1 MKTKHKHTAYKQSY
15 LAHNNEAEDKP
26 KKVDRKALR
35 NAKRGV
41 E

>member
-1 MKTKHKHTAYKQSY
+1 MKTKHKNTTYKQSY
-15 LAHNNEAEDKP
+15 VAYNEAEDKP

>member
-1 MKTKHKHTAYKQSY
+1 MKGYKSQY
-15 LAHNNEAEDKP
+15 ELYIPDNWKIKKKDYY

-35 NAKRGV
+35 DAKRGV

>member
-15 LAHNNEAEDKP
+15 LAYNEAEGKP